1 MTYSR
6 IIDYV
11 FLLKKKCIFEEG
23 EISSEVGLSPSELH
37 GVEAM
42 QPGERISG
50 NTLSE
55 RMGLSPS
62 RGSRIIDH
70 LIAKDL
76 LLRDADPSDRR
87 AVILTL
93 TEKGSRVRER
103 VEIAKRTCEAKITA
117 QMKSEQI
124 KQVMQGLRLLLDVL

>member
-1 MTYSR
+1 MSNNR

-11 FLLKKKCIFEEG
+11 FLLKKKCIVEEG
-23 EISSEVGLSPSELH
+23 EISREVGLSPSELH
-37 GVEAM
+37 GVEVIL
-42 QPGERISG
+42 PGERISG

-70 LIAKDL
+70 LIGKGL

-87 AVILTL
+87 AVVLTL
-93 TEKGSRVRER
+93 TEKGSLVRRR
-103 VEIAKRTCEAKITA
+103 VETAKRTCEKKITA
-117 QMKSEQI
+117 RMKPEQI
-124 KQVMQGLRLLLDVL
+124 EQVKQGLRLLVGVL